1 MTENKTKEVVERVSQ
16 QVGQTWTNAQPQLQA
31 MLLKLVKS
39 LLPLLRKLHTQLT
52 DAAKASSPIAPIVE
66 VTDAPEG
73 EVTESTNSDDANANV
88 AKPISQP
95 VSSNATKANDFT
107 SNALG
112 VVKGISA
119 GAIALL
125 VTALTKLQNSL
136 QTALQTGEAAIDET
150 AEPIGLLNAAPES
163 PLIAQAKQEFGIAWK
178 FVKEQV
184 TPKVLAGL
192 QFTVDK
198 LDPIATNIWEKLSTK
213 AAATPSLVKAW
224 EDLQSKDAWKKTVTA
239 TAPLWRSVTG
249 IAKQVPLSAEVQQ
262 IFDKR
267 AGTIALVTLFSLLI
281 ILKPSPAHSRNLKK
295 VATPPAPIAQP
306 TDTVAKKSP
315 TATKAPATTEELVKP
330 EKGDVPLT
338 PEQIAIAKIQT
349 QVTEVANQYGET
361 LLGSVQTSFKRGRLI
376 VALSD
381 DWYQLAPNQ
390 QTQLVNDLQTR
401 SRSLNFKKL
410 LVADAENHLVART
423 PVTGEGVIILRQ

>member
-16 QVGQTWTNAQPQLQA
+16 QVGQTWTKVQPQLQA
-31 MLLKLVKS
+31 LLLKLVRS

-52 DAAKASSPIAPIVE
+52 DAEKQNLTIAKVVADTSVDGEAAEATTAEMPPKVTSS
-66 VTDAPEG
+66 
-73 EVTESTNSDDANANV
+73 
-88 AKPISQP
+88 
-95 VSSNATKANDFT
+95 T
-107 SNALG
+107 SNDAASKALEIA
-112 VVKGISA
+112 KGLSA
-119 GAIALL
+119 KTIALL
-125 VTALTKLQNSL
+125 ITALTKLQQSL
-136 QTALQTGEAAIDET
+136 QGADAVIDG
-150 AEPIGLLNAAPES
+150 AEPVGLLNEAPDS
-163 PLIAQAKQEFGIAWK
+163 PLVAQVKQEFGIAWK

-184 TPKVLAGL
+184 TPKILAGL

-198 LDPIATNIWEKLSTK
+198 LDPIATNIWEKASTK
-213 AAATPSLVKAW
+213 AAATPALVESWDK
-224 EDLQSKDAWKKTVTA
+224 LQANDAWKKTVTA
-239 TAPLWRSVTG
+239 TAPIWRSMTG
-249 IAKQVPLSAEVQQ
+249 VAKQVPLSGEVKQ
-262 IFDKR
+262 ILEKR

-295 VATPPAPIAQP
+295 VATPPAPIAKP
-306 TDTVAKKSP
+306 VSTVAQKAP
-315 TATKAPATTEELVKP
+315 TAAPTVTKAPTAATELVKP

-338 PEQIAIAKIQT
+338 AEQIAIAKNQT

-381 DWYQLAPNQ
+381 DWYQLPANQ

-401 SRSLNFKKL
+401 SKSLNFKKL
-410 LVADAENHLVART
+410 LVADAENHLIART

>member
-16 QVGQTWTNAQPQLQA
+16 QVGQTWTKVQPQLQA
-31 MLLKLVKS
+31 LLLKLVKS
-39 LLPLLRKLHTQLT
+39 LLPLLHKLHMQLT
-52 DAAKASSPIAPIVE
+52 DAAKTAAKTSAEITPIAE
-66 VTDAPEG
+66 VTDVLDG
-73 EVTESTNSDDANANV
+73 EAAEASAAAANA
-88 AKPISQP
+88 
-95 VSSNATKANDFT
+95 SSAPSINNATNANDFT
-107 SNALG
+107 GKALG
-112 VVKGISA
+112 IAKGFSA
-119 GAIALL
+119 QAIAALIQ
-125 VTALTKLQNSL
+125 ALTKLQQSL
-136 QTALQTGEAAIDET
+136 QGKDAVIAET
-150 AEPIGLLNAAPES
+150 PETIGLLNAAPDS
-163 PLIAQAKQEFGIAWK
+163 PMVAQVKQEFGIAWK

-239 TAPLWRSVTG
+239 TAPIWRSMTG

-306 TDTVAKKSP
+306 ADIVAQKP
-315 TATKAPATTEELVKP
+315 PAADLVKP